1 MGFDG
6 INEYGV
12 LVVFEIREC
21 ILSLADE
28 TFFYHYICL
37 SKFGE
42 FNLKLHPMIQQS
54 STFNSSCRMY
64 KLLKSGQR

>member
-28 TFFYHYICL
+28 TFF
-37 SKFGE
+37 
-42 FNLKLHPMIQQS
+42 
-54 STFNSSCRMY
+54 
-64 KLLKSGQR
+64 